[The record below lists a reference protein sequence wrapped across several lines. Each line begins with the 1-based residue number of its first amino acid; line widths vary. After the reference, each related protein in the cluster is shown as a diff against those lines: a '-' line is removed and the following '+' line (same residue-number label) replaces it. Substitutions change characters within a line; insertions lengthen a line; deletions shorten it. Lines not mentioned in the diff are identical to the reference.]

1 MELHSSAT
9 NCVKYGHSDSDIHVK
24 IQGTSNF
31 GGNYRMRGRHGKR
44 KLVSLKFERNE
55 YIFL

>member
-1 MELHSSAT
+1 MELYSSAT
-9 NCVKYGHSDSDIHVK
+9 NCCKCGHSDIHVK

-31 GGNYRMRGRHGKR
+31 GGNYRMRRRQRKR

-55 YIFL
+55 YNFL